1 MDRSPHLLSSLAGV
15 NGGSGDFALYC
26 PLHTQEVLKL
36 FCETCDVLTCHSC
49 LMVEHKEH
57 RWDWRTGGVGSGGSA
72 LLFCE
77 LWPAEVSKPPS

>member
-1 MDRSPHLLSSLAGV
+1 MNRSLHLLSSLAGV

-57 RWDWRTGGVGSGGSA
+57 RWAAGLPGWAWEA
-72 LLFCE
+72 LQCFL
-77 LWPAEVSKPPS
+77 